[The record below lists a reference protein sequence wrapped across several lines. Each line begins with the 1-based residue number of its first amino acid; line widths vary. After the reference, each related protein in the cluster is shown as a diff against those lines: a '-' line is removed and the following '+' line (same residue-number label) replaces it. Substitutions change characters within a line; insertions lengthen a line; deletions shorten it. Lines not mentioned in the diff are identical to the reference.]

1 MDGEDERGKRGKK
14 EVYMLGI
21 IVLALGCQMEGTT
34 EDCRNGDRMTG
45 IRGRKPY

>member
-1 MDGEDERGKRGKK
+1 VDSEDEREKE

-21 IVLALGCQMEGTT
+21 IVLALSCQVEGMT
-34 EDCRNGDRMTG
+34 EDCGNGDRMTG